1 MRGNRPH
8 HQISGLRKRLI
19 DSNAR
24 SIFVN
29 AHPKKSMVKLDLHSI
44 AKLCQLDLNSSFL
57 NDFLFNSS
65 FKIELS
71 KPAPLYEKIYQK
83 WVHIFRKNEAS
94 KNDLNL
100 DPLGFGYPLV
110 LIKTKK
116 KQLQLTPVFV
126 WDATIKQSSTKHN
139 HFSLKIRRTEMV
151 TVNPSLLRYIH
162 SMSDIGDPIEME
174 EAIKNNPEQL
184 IQTINVLLGK
194 WGKKEVFKDFFKS
207 PIQPLW
213 EDLVT
218 SYQNENHLLINNGV
232 LGLYANSKEPIITDF
247 LHLEGETIPCH
258 FKPKKDSNTTHFS
271 GLELDHSQQGVIRS
285 LSKGKNSIIHG
296 PPGTGKSKTIT
307 AVLHYALS
315 KGQNCLLICEK
326 KTAMDVIYE
335 NLNQLGLSDYA
346 VKVTD
351 VMKDRRSIVNKARN
365 IITLEKKGRND
376 LFELSK
382 IEGKTESPQQIENKI
397 KYIKS
402 TVGLISKTK
411 EKLLQTI
418 KESNHSYSDMVLSVR
433 TNELKLLSKR
443 LQFNPSLF
451 TFSTEEWESI
461 LLDLAFV
468 KEYLKTHKNPF
479 RTFYHF
485 VNKDFISPN
494 KKSTL
499 ERLFYKIH
507 DSYLERIHKLIS
519 EWKLQGKKLSA
530 FEIKYF
536 NYVKSDNTKLKSLY
550 EQFVKIKKHITAC
563 KLFDSTYLKQ
573 LDRLEPVLQL
583 EKIAKVLEMIRIG
596 LDEFDKLLPFHQY
609 FIVLPKLRKKCLMSA
624 CELEDFE
631 KVFHRWY
638 LGNIL
643 EKNHRNTLDFN
654 GFGEGYFDL
663 VEDLKKVNQYFTE
676 LAHTHVKKSRNE
688 AIMNFDQK
696 NSLSIEQF
704 FSKRNTSKRVKL
716 PLHKITKDPS
726 KIFYNLFPII
736 ITNPTSCSLLFP
748 MEVGFFDFVVFD
760 ESSQLRIEDTFPA
773 LLRGKIRV
781 VSGDSQQLPPSNYFR
796 EVTEDKNEMEQ
807 GFKMSSLLGYCKTKS
822 FHNHY
827 LDIHY
832 RSNHPALIQFSNHAF
847 YKKRLIPLPPQKK
860 YTPIDWIPV
869 NGFFINRTNYQEAIT
884 IINYLSSDAPINQSI
899 GVATF
904 SQFQQ
909 NLILDMILNKSIKN
923 PEFKNKME
931 ALSGYGFFVK
941 NIENIQGEERDIMLI
956 STTYGPNIHGKF
968 NQFFGP
974 LNTKGK
980 GHKLLNVLITRA
992 IKKIKVFSSVPELYY
1007 KDYKH
1012 HLDEKGAIGKGV
1024 FYAFLSY
1031 ASAVSNQDDQQQHD
1045 ILNALSPSQE
1055 RLSQKTIYK
1064 KEDLSSFTEHLVNKL
1079 TQKYARVINC
1089 YNGYA
1094 LGGITY
1100 EVLIAFDNKKKLLID
1115 INGKM
1120 IHKEYEDY
1128 LFDIYRCKIA
1138 HQSGY
1143 RYYRLWLSNYYNQP
1157 EKEIKNMLRVV
1168 GLLKKGVD

>member
-8 HQISGLRKRLI
+8 HQISALRERLI

-29 AHPKKSMVKLDLHSI
+29 AHPKKSRVKLDLQSI

-57 NDFLFNSS
+57 IDFLFNSS

-71 KPAPLYEKIYQK
+71 NPAQLHEKIYQK

-126 WDATIKQSSTKHN
+126 WDATMKQSSTKLN
-139 HFSLKIRRTEMV
+139 HFSLKIKRTEMV

-162 SMSDIGDPIEME
+162 TMPYNGDPTEME
-174 EAIKNNPEQL
+174 EAIKNNPKQM

-194 WGKKEVFKDFFKS
+194 WGRKKVSKDFFKS

-213 EDLVT
+213 EDLET
-218 SYQNENHLLINNGV
+218 GYQNENHLLINNGV

-258 FKPKKDSNTTHFS
+258 FKPNKDSNPTHFS

-315 KGQNCLLICEK
+315 KGQNCLLVCEK

-351 VMKDRRSIVNKARN
+351 VKKDRRSIVNKARN
-365 IITLEKKGRND
+365 IITLEKKGGND

-382 IEGKTESPQQIENKI
+382 IEGKTESPQQIENRI
-397 KYIKS
+397 KNVKS
-402 TVGLISKTK
+402 TVGLISKIK
-411 EKLLQTI
+411 EKLLQPI
-418 KESNHSYSDMVLSVR
+418 KESNHSYSDMVLRVR
-433 TNELKLLSKR
+433 TNELKLLSER

-451 TFSTEEWESI
+451 AFSTEEWESI

-468 KEYLKTHKNPF
+468 KKYLKTHKNPF

-499 ERLFYKIH
+499 ERLFFKIH
-507 DSYLERIHKLIS
+507 DSYDERIHQLIS

-536 NYVKSDNTKLKSLY
+536 NYVKSDNPKLKTLY
-550 EQFVKIKKHITAC
+550 EQFVQTKEYITAC
-563 KLFDSTYLKQ
+563 KLFDSTFLQQ

-596 LDEFDKLLPFHQY
+596 FDDFDKLLPFHQY
-609 FIVLPKLRKKCLMSA
+609 FIVLPEPRKKCLMGA

-631 KVFHRWY
+631 QVFHRWY

-663 VEDLKKVNQYFTE
+663 VEDLKKVNQYYTE
-676 LAHTHVKKSRNE
+676 LAHTNVKKSRNE
-688 AIMNFDQK
+688 AIIDFDQK
-696 NSLSIEQF
+696 NQLSIEQF

-726 KIFYNLFPII
+726 KIFYHLFPIVI
-736 ITNPTSCSLLFP
+736 ANPTSCSQLFP

-781 VSGDSQQLPPSNYFR
+781 VSGDSHQLPPSNYFR
-796 EVTEDKNEMEQ
+796 EVTEDKNEMEE
-807 GFKMSSLLGYCKTKS
+807 GFNMSSLLDYCKTAS
-822 FHNHY
+822 FHDHY

-847 YKKRLIPLPPQKK
+847 YKKRLIPLPPPKK

-869 NGFFINRTNYQEAIT
+869 NGLFINRTNHQEATT
-884 IINYLSSDAPINQSI
+884 IINYLSSDAPIDQSI

-956 STTYGPNIHGKF
+956 STTYGPNKQGKF

-1007 KDYKH
+1007 KDYQY

-1031 ASAVSNQDDQQQHD
+1031 AAAVSNQDDQQQHD
-1045 ILNALSPSQE
+1045 VLNALSPNQE
-1055 RLSQKTIYK
+1055 RLAQKTIYK
-1064 KEDLSSFTEHLVNKL
+1064 KEDLSAFTEHLVNKL
-1079 TQKYARVINC
+1079 TKKYARVIYW

-1100 EVLIAFDNKKKLLID
+1100 EVLLAFDNKKKLLID
-1115 INGKM
+1115 FNGKM

-1168 GLLKKGVD
+1168 GLLKKGVN